1 MPTTGRKDSLAGG
14 SSSTGSDRPDKACG
28 DGEPSDPGQGKS
40 ARTPARDPHQ
50 HAMSAFAPLCLICLC
65 RPLIASPWRD
75 VIIRARPFLGR
86 LPRACGDIP
95 IKGTAMKFRS
105 YVVASLLALGVL
117 CVAAPA
123 LAADVHMFVR
133 HEVADYATWKKAYD
147 GFRATQKKMG
157 VVAQAVYQ
165 SVDNPNDVT
174 VTHDFHSL
182 EQAKAFAASPELKS
196 AMEKSGVK
204 GAPQM
209 WYTTKGAK

>member
-1 MPTTGRKDSLAGG
+1 MIATLWQQWV
-14 SSSTGSDRPDKACG
+14 
-28 DGEPSDPGQGKS
+28 DPRHPPIAHHGAMLQS
-40 ARTPARDPHQ
+40 PPAR
-50 HAMSAFAPLCLICLC
+50 
-65 RPLIASPWRD
+65 PWLLTENLRMHTN
-75 VIIRARPFLGR
+75 
-86 LPRACGDIP
+86 
-95 IKGTAMKFRS
+95 KGTAMKIRS
-105 YVVASLLALGVL
+105 YVAASLLALGVL

-174 VTHDFHSL
+174 VTHVFHSL

-204 GAPQM
+204 AAPQI
-209 WYTTKGAK
+209 WYTTKSTK

>member
-1 MPTTGRKDSLAGG
+1 MG
-14 SSSTGSDRPDKACG
+14 DRVLWVDHRHPPIAHNG
-28 DGEPSDPGQGKS
+28 AMLQFPS
-40 ARTPARDPHQ
+40 ARSSVDYRE
-50 HAMSAFAPLCLICLC
+50 HAEIYQE
-65 RPLIASPWRD
+65 
-75 VIIRARPFLGR
+75 
-86 LPRACGDIP
+86 
-95 IKGTAMKFRS
+95 KGTAMKFRS
-105 YVVASLLALGVL
+105 FVAASLLALGVL

-157 VVAQAVYQ
+157 VVTQAVYQ

-174 VTHDFHSL
+174 VTHAFHSL

-204 GAPQM
+204 GAPQI
-209 WYTTKGAK
+209 WYATKSAK

>member
-1 MPTTGRKDSLAGG
+1 
-14 SSSTGSDRPDKACG
+14 
-28 DGEPSDPGQGKS
+28 
-40 ARTPARDPHQ
+40 
-50 HAMSAFAPLCLICLC
+50 
-65 RPLIASPWRD
+65 
-75 VIIRARPFLGR
+75 
-86 LPRACGDIP
+86 
-95 IKGTAMKFRS
+95 MKFRS
-105 YVVASLLALGVL
+105 YVAASLLALGVL

-133 HEVADYATWKKAYD
+133 HEVADYATWEKAYD

-204 GAPQM
+204 GAPQI
-209 WYTTKGAK
+209 WYTTKSAK

>member
-1 MPTTGRKDSLAGG
+1 MWMPPYDHPLRSNPLEDPACFSWQSSILRITMLYLSGDDFAIAAVWRPRV
-14 SSSTGSDRPDKACG
+14 SSTFLGRS
-28 DGEPSDPGQGKS
+28 ETS
-40 ARTPARDPHQ
+40 AD
-50 HAMSAFAPLCLICLC
+50 S
-65 RPLIASPWRD
+65 SPWRD
-75 VIIRARPFLGR
+75 VTIPARPLLGR

-95 IKGTAMKFRS
+95 RKGTAMKFRS
-105 YVVASLLALGVL
+105 YVAASLLALGVL
-117 CVAAPA
+117 CMAAPA

-196 AMEKSGVK
+196 AMEKAGVK
-204 GAPQM
+204 GAPQI

>member
-1 MPTTGRKDSLAGG
+1 MALLRLQNEADCLTSQPTKQSLKHQL
-14 SSSTGSDRPDKACG
+14 P
-28 DGEPSDPGQGKS
+28 P
-40 ARTPARDPHQ
+40 TPNRSYPY
-50 HAMSAFAPLCLICLC
+50 
-65 RPLIASPWRD
+65 RASGL
-75 VIIRARPFLGR
+75 V
-86 LPRACGDIP
+86 PR
-95 IKGTAMKFRS
+95 KGTAMKFRS
-105 YVVASLLALGVL
+105 YVAASLLALGVL

-204 GAPQM
+204 GAPQI
-209 WYTTKGAK
+209 WYTTKSAK

>member
-1 MPTTGRKDSLAGG
+1 M
-14 SSSTGSDRPDKACG
+14 
-28 DGEPSDPGQGKS
+28 
-40 ARTPARDPHQ
+40 
-50 HAMSAFAPLCLICLC
+50 
-65 RPLIASPWRD
+65 
-75 VIIRARPFLGR
+75 
-86 LPRACGDIP
+86 CGDIP
-95 IKGTAMKFRS
+95 IKGRAMKFRS
-105 YVVASLLALGVL
+105 YVAASLLALGVL

-204 GAPQM
+204 GATQI
-209 WYTTKGAK
+209 WYTTKSAKKSAKEQPTRLIRRQNPGHTSGFCFRPARYRPVGSFDQTR